1 MKRITVAI
9 FVMLFSALQMNAQK
23 IGYIDTEK
31 ILKAIPAYTSAQN
44 QLESLSEKY
53 RKEIEAEYAVIETMY
68 NNYQSQKQYLSAQAR
83 QQKENEIINR
93 EQAVKQLQNRYFG
106 QDGNM
111 QKKSGELLDPIKAK
125 VDEAVKKVAAEGG
138 YMLLLDV
145 AVLQGVAFRNEAYDL
160 SAKVIA
166 NLGN

>member
-125 VDEAVKKVAAEGG
+125 VDEAVKKVVAEGG

-145 AVLQGVAFRNEAYDL
+145 AVLQGVAYRNEAYDL

>member
-83 QQKENEIINR
+83 QQKENEI
-93 EQAVKQLQNRYFG
+93 
-106 QDGNM
+106 
-111 QKKSGELLDPIKAK
+111 
-125 VDEAVKKVAAEGG
+125 
-138 YMLLLDV
+138 
-145 AVLQGVAFRNEAYDL
+145 
-160 SAKVIA
+160 
-166 NLGN
+166 